1 MNSGGLN
8 DMVFSFSGD
17 QPIFRQLTVRIAN
30 EIVSG
35 ALKEG
40 DQIPSTNEFAKQL
53 QINPA
58 TAAKGINL
66 LVDQKILYKK
76 RGIGMFVA
84 EGARAKLIQERQ
96 ESFKQNYI
104 IPLLDEATQI
114 DLSDEHIKQLIDNE
128 RSRRK

>member
-1 MNSGGLN
+1 
-8 DMVFSFSGD
+8 MVFSFSGD

-84 EGARAKLIQERQ
+84 EGARDRLIEERQ
-96 ESFKQNYI
+96 ESFMQNYI

-114 DLSDEHIKQLIDNE
+114 DLSDEHIKQLIDDE
-128 RSRRK
+128 RGRRV

>member
-1 MNSGGLN
+1 
-8 DMVFSFSGD
+8 MVFSFSGD

-30 EIVSG
+30 EIVG
-35 ALKEG
+35 GVLKEG
-40 DQIPSTNEFAKQL
+40 DQVPSTNEFAKQL

-66 LVDQKILYKK
+66 LVDKKILYKK

-84 EGARAKLIQERQ
+84 EGARARLIQERQ
-96 ESFKQNYI
+96 ESFMQNYI

-114 DLSDEHIKQLIDNE
+114 DLSDEHIKQLIDDE
-128 RSRRK
+128 RGRRV

>member
-1 MNSGGLN
+1 
-8 DMVFSFSGD
+8 MVFSFSGD

-30 EIVSG
+30 EIVG
-35 ALKEG
+35 GVLKEG
-40 DQIPSTNEFAKQL
+40 DQVPSTNEFAKQL

-84 EGARAKLIQERQ
+84 EGARARLIEERQ
-96 ESFKQNYI
+96 ESFMQNYI

-114 DLSDEHIKQLIDNE
+114 ELSDEHIKQLIDDE
-128 RSRRK
+128 RGRRV

>member
-1 MNSGGLN
+1 
-8 DMVFSFSGD
+8 MVFSFSGD

-30 EIVSG
+30 EIVG
-35 ALKEG
+35 GVLKEG
-40 DQIPSTNEFAKQL
+40 DQVPSTNEFAKQL

-84 EGARAKLIQERQ
+84 EGARARLIQERQ
-96 ESFKQNYI
+96 ESFMQNYI

-114 DLSDEHIKQLIDNE
+114 DLSDEHIKQLIDDE
-128 RSRRK
+128 RGRRV